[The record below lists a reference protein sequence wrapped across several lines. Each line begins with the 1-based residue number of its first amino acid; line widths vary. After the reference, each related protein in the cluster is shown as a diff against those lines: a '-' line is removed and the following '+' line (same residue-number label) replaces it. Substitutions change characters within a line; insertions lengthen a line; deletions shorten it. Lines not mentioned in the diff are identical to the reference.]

1 MTPHRRLFIASIG
14 NKAPYRQTRHSAGHL
29 LLDAVKPLLSST
41 HGDTSAFHE
50 TWYSPSYMNE
60 SGRKLVRALEKWRQ
74 TTPSHPTTLIIL
86 HDELEAPV
94 GKLRVKKGGPEASS
108 LRGHRGLISVCETLR
123 GKGLWPAKG
132 GDEEMS
138 ILRVGIGIGRPTSR
152 EQNAVADYVLAAVS
166 ERELKAYHAAAG
178 EVVKLI
184 REELEREGE

>member
-29 LLDAVKPLLSST
+29 LLDAVKPLLRST

-74 TTPSHPTTLIIL
+74 TTPSYPTTLIIL